1 LLALV
6 EQRFHHTC
14 LRKAVPSSIIDSL
27 LKSVTPLKPE
37 ERALALEGNEELAA
51 AYASVAS
58 KGSTEAP
65 SAESRV
71 NHHYIGFVK
80 SHVDGHLY
88 HLDGDRKRPVDLGQL
103 GPEEDVLGESA
114 FNVVREMIA
123 GAGGENLGFSLM
135 ALVEE
140 LD

>member
-1 LLALV
+1 M
-6 EQRFHHTC
+6 
-14 LRKAVPSSIIDSL
+14 
-27 LKSVTPLKPE
+27 
-37 ERALALEGNEELAA
+37 ALEGSKELAV

-123 GAGGENLGFSLM
+123 SAGGDNLEFSLM

-140 LD
+140 LN

>member
-1 LLALV
+1 LV
-6 EQRFHHTC
+6 SCTY
-14 LRKAVPSSIIDSL
+14 LRKAVPGSIIDGL

-37 ERALALEGNEELAA
+37 ERALALEGSKELAE

-65 SAESRV
+65 DADSKV

-80 SHVDGHLY
+80 SHKDGHLY

-103 GPEEDVLGESA
+103 GPEEDVLGEGA
-114 FNVVREMIA
+114 FKVVREMIA
-123 GAGGENLGFSLM
+123 SFGGENLGFSLM

>member
-1 LLALV
+1 MV
-6 EQRFHHTC
+6 SYTY
-14 LRKAVPSSIIDSL
+14 LRKAVPGSIIDGL

-37 ERALALEGNEELAA
+37 ERALALEGSKELAE
-51 AYASVAS
+51 AYASVAR

-65 SAESRV
+65 DADSQV

-80 SHVDGHLY
+80 SHKDGHLY

-103 GPEEDVLGESA
+103 GPEEDVLGEGA
-114 FNVVREMIA
+114 FKVVREMIA
-123 GAGGENLGFSLM
+123 SFGGENLGFSLM